1 MNKNE
6 TIKVIAGIDGGNNSI
21 KIYFQTLNAGSKSI
35 VKKYYENI
43 YCERIDSEMKSEYK
57 LSGTDFENLS
67 DILDVKVTSTKD
79 GRERTNSFLF
89 SDIAYRKYEGK
100 IKDRKTNIKKSKD
113 MQLIHNSLVALT
125 NSVIEDIGTE
135 EIQEYDELEF
145 EVYLCTGLPF
155 KEYLDDESNENYKNL
170 FMGNHNIKFLHPKYP
185 VKSVNINVKKVMVEI
200 EGMAALRKTI
210 AEDRIEGNPE
220 KIISMIDIGCFTTD
234 IASGVFKLKNDKIIF
249 NPIANLS
256 DGINDGVV
264 KVIDFT
270 INALESEYSFGQH
283 GKINRKQVQEALK
296 TNNIILGENISINP
310 FYAEESSRL
319 GKEIAEV
326 YDNMLDRY
334 GYTSRK
340 IQAIYLS
347 GGGSKEDHIVEG
359 FKDFLNV
366 QDYDLNTIKK
376 SKDPVYANA
385 KGYFGWIKAYATQNK
400 LK

>member
-1 MNKNE
+1 MSKE

-35 VKKYYENI
+35 IKKYYENI

-57 LSGTDFENLS
+57 LSGTDFEKLS
-67 DILDVKVTSTKD
+67 DILDVKVVSNKD
-79 GRERTNSFLF
+79 DKERINSFLF

-125 NSVIEDIGTE
+125 NSVIEDIIETE
-135 EIQEYDELEF
+135 EIKNDELDL

-155 KEYLDDESNENYKNL
+155 KEYLDDDSNENYKKL
-170 FMGNHNIKFLHPKYP
+170 FMGNHKIEFLHPKYP
-185 VKSVNINVKKVMVEI
+185 VKIVNVDVQKVMVEI

-234 IASGVFKLKNDKIIF
+234 IATGIFKLKNDKIVF
-249 NPIANLS
+249 NPLANLS
-256 DGINDGVV
+256 DGINEGVV

-270 INALESEYSFGQH
+270 INALKAEYTFGQH

-296 TNNIILGENISINP
+296 TENMILGENISINP
-310 FYAEESSRL
+310 FYSEESNRL

-326 YDNMLDRY
+326 YDNMLDRC

-347 GGGSKEDHIVEG
+347 GGGSKEEHIIDG
-359 FKDFLNV
+359 FKEFLDI
-366 QDYDLNTIKK
+366 QEYDLDTIKK

-385 KGYFGWIKAYATQNK
+385 KGYFGWINAYATQKK